1 MIGTLNEGPL
11 HEALKIHYLEHHA
24 DPGAELEVP
33 VDGFVA
39 DVLCGQQI
47 FEIQTAGLGSM
58 RRKLEQ
64 LLPDYQIVVVLP
76 VAVRS
81 VIIKL
86 SKDNDGTFTRRRSP
100 KRGTL
105 LSVLDELVSVPGLLN
120 HPNFTLE
127 VALIE
132 QELVRV
138 YSDSARRGRGGWRTV
153 ERRLLALLATHRFSS
168 SADLWQLLE
177 GEVCEP
183 FGTADLAVA
192 LGSNRSTAQK
202 FAYCLRGAEQIAQVG
217 KNGNA
222 LLYSRVPN
230 QEAP

>member
-1 MIGTLNEGPL
+1 MIGTLNESPL
-11 HEALKIHYLEHHA
+11 HEALKFHYLEHHA
-24 DPGAELEVP
+24 DPGAQLEVP
-33 VDGFVA
+33 VNGFVA

-47 FEIQTAGLGSM
+47 FEIQTAGLGTM
-58 RRKLEQ
+58 RRKLNL

-86 SKDNDGTFTRRRSP
+86 SQDNDGTFTRRRSP

-105 LSVLDELVSVPGLLN
+105 LSVLDELVSVPELLN

-132 QELVRV
+132 QELIRT

-153 ERRLLALLATHRFSS
+153 ERRLLSVLDTHRFGC
-168 SADLWQLLE
+168 AGDLWTLLDNDLS
-177 GEVCEP
+177 EP
-183 FGTADLAVA
+183 FGTAELALA
-192 LGSNRSTAQK
+192 LGSKRSVAQK
-202 FAYCLRGAEQIAQVG
+202 YAYCLRGAEQIAQVG
-217 KNGNA
+217 KQGNA
-222 LLYSRVPN
+222 LLYSRVPI
-230 QEAP
+230 QETV